1 MVWATTRKQLSTQ
14 PAPHMLNS
22 SHPHKSWMHWGQS
35 GKFCSLIIQRGN
47 AAAHTKLARRPRAN
61 KIAHK
66 NEFIWVV
73 HMCTAGQDNGLI
85 YNADT
90 KLAYS
95 VILGCVGGDLH
106 AEKFHV
112 RYIAMWVHPAVV
124 ASRIF
129 WQQLKLFSWEIWS
142 TPPILR
148 ILPKKKSSHGDQQF
162 AEIHM
167 NMV

>member
-1 MVWATTRKQLSTQ
+1 MHLRIQSWHGDQELIRLRKK
-14 PAPHMLNS
+14 MS
-22 SHPHKSWMHWGQS
+22 SFG
-35 GKFCSLIIQRGN
+35 L
-47 AAAHTKLARRPRAN
+47 
-61 KIAHK
+61 
-66 NEFIWVV
+66 
-73 HMCTAGQDNGLI
+73 CTAGQDNGLI